1 MTWHNTKNRS
11 RRMAITF
18 VPSGTNPPT
27 LSLGPEHADFWGTVQ
42 SDGYDIVVA
51 AADGQAMKHERLT
64 WDYTNRTASFR
75 IEATSPFSLPSGAS
89 IGVCY
94 LYWKASSNV
103 GTDPSASVASA
114 GSVTGRAL
122 PVDWRAADTAYIVA
136 GAPPD
141 GSSST
146 PKPLDVVAVPNGG
159 SRLVVSEVGLA
170 RLDGGGRVSGGTTLE
185 DVAGLAVAVLDADS
199 SGAPATPANW
209 WSDAN
214 IRLAVTA
221 DDRVAVV
228 VPVTPDEA
236 VDATLRVRAYLMGP
250 SSGSLPARV
259 DARYAL
265 IRGLTPRE
273 A

>member
-1 MTWHNTKNRS
+1 MTWHNTKNRAK
-11 RRMAITF
+11 RMAVTF

-27 LSLGPEHADFWGTVQ
+27 LSLGPEHAAFWDTVQ

-51 AADGQAMKHERLT
+51 TADGQAMKHERLT
-64 WDYTNRTASFR
+64 WAYSSRTASFR

-94 LYWKASSNV
+94 LYWKASTNV
-103 GTDPSASVASA
+103 GTDPSAAVASV

-122 PVDWRAADTAYIVA
+122 PVDWRAPASACTLT

-146 PKPLDVVAVPNGG
+146 PKPIDIAAVPTGA

-170 RLDGGGRVSGGTTLE
+170 RLVDGGVVSGGTTLE
-185 DVAGLAVAVLDADS
+185 DVAGIAVEVLDADTS
-199 SGAPATPANW
+199 SAPATPANW

-214 IRLAVTA
+214 IRLAVTL

-228 VPVTPDEA
+228 VPLTPDEA

-265 IRGLTPRE
+265 VRGVTPRE